1 MFFNALSGTGIAA
14 RHETI
19 LGIKH
24 PTFGIDPQALPD
36 GLSTILGFI
45 RVEVDRF
52 ACKLAFGL
60 R

>member
-1 MFFNALSGTGIAA
+1 MFFVALRGIGIAA

-36 GLSTILGFI
+36 GLSIILGLA
-45 RVEVDRF
+45 RVEVDCF
-52 ACKLAFGL
+52 ACELAFGL

>member
-1 MFFNALSGTGIAA
+1 MFFVALRGMGIAP

-36 GLSTILGFI
+36 RLSTVLDPHQSRG
-45 RVEVDRF
+45 RLL
-52 ACKLAFGL
+52 CKRAGV
-60 R
+60 

>member
-1 MFFNALSGTGIAA
+1 MFFNALSGAGIAA

-24 PTFGIDPQALPD
+24 PTFGIYPQALPD
-36 GLSTILGFI
+36 GLSTILSLA
-45 RVEVDRF
+45 RVEVDCF
-52 ACKLAFGL
+52 ACELAFGL